1 MRRFKWIFFFCIGVY
16 SQELP
21 PIQSFTS
28 DDYNGGNQNWAI
40 TQDSG
45 NLMYFANNDGLLRYD
60 GNHWQLYPSPNK
72 SILRSVHA
80 ANNLI
85 YSGAYMDFGYWKY
98 MPSGELTYY
107 SIVDELGFQM
117 IEDEQVW
124 KIFDY
129 NQFIIFQTLN
139 RLIIYNFLNKSVQV
153 VSSEDKILKSFL
165 CNKNIFIQS
174 ANKSIYI
181 VSEGRSNKL
190 IDGNKLDDLN
200 VVNIFNDDEGIYFIS
215 DKKGFYRIQNKRI
228 FPSLSNSL
236 PKLQNTLIYS
246 AKKTDSGY
254 YVLGSVMDG
263 ILIFDKSGKLLY
275 NYTSEQGL
283 TNNTVLSTY
292 IDNNDNLWVGLDDGI
307 AYLQLNSP
315 IRIFND
321 NRGSLGTIYAASLYN
336 GMLYLGTNQGLY
348 KKKFNSDQDF
358 SIVPGLEGQVWNLNK
373 LDGKLFCAHD
383 SGMYIID
390 DNDISQ
396 IFDVVGTWGYRLL
409 EHNLI
414 LAGTY
419 DGLHVLKKT
428 GNRWEHFKKIDGFDI
443 SSRFF
448 ELSDKNAVLVSHE
461 YKGVFRLHLNFETY
475 SVEDKRLIVDGR
487 SLYSS
492 LSSLGNSI
500 YYLSND
506 GFYQFNIESDLFE
519 KNEKINKRI
528 GNHNFLSGKIVNTND
543 KNLWLFTKN
552 FILKLEKN
560 LFTNEFVD
568 EEYVINQSLRRGLVG
583 FENITSLDNNSYL
596 LGSAK
601 GYIVLNEENDFS
613 LPKRN
618 LMISRVSAANKNN
631 AKLALALDGNVQIPY
646 QYNTI
651 EFKFN
656 IPAYD
661 FLNKI
666 EFRYKLNGYNDE
678 WSPWTSTAKV
688 NFSNL
693 KSGDFELLL
702 QARSGRKI
710 ISSTSYT
717 FAIDNPWYLS
727 NFAYATYTLLL
738 IILSLIINWSYT
750 KYYQRQHDKIILEN
764 EKKLELIDLK
774 NKEEMMILRNS
785 NLQESVESKN
795 REIAAATMATIKT
808 NKFLHQII
816 EDLKNLNSVS
826 DVNGIIRTLKRS
838 LDKGDDWK
846 FFEEAFNNTDQN
858 FIKNLKNL
866 HPKLTQSDLKL
877 CAYLRLNLSTKEIA
891 PLFGISVRSVEIK
904 RYRLR
909 KKMNLKSGVTLID
922 HIVSIS

>member
-1 MRRFKWIFFFCIGVY
+1 MY
-16 SQELP
+16 SQDLP

-40 TQDSG
+40 TQDSE

-124 KIFDY
+124 KIFEY

-181 VSEGRSNKL
+181 VSEGKSNKL
-190 IDGNKLDDLN
+190 IDGNKLEDLN

-228 FPSLSNSL
+228 FPSLVYSL

-263 ILIFDKSGKLLY
+263 ILIFDKSGMLLY

-307 AYLQLNSP
+307 AFLQLNSP

-321 NRGSLGTIYAASLYN
+321 NRASLGTIYAASLYN

-348 KKKFNSDQDF
+348 KKKFNSGQDF
-358 SIVPGLEGQVWNLNK
+358 SIIPGLEGQVWNLHK

-383 SGMYIID
+383 SGIYIID
-390 DNDISQ
+390 DNNISQ
-396 IFDVVGTWGYRLL
+396 IFDDVGTWGYRLL

-428 GNRWEHFKKIDGFDI
+428 RNRWKHFKKIDGFDI

-475 SVEDKRLIVDGR
+475 SVEDKKLIVDKK

-492 LSSLGNSI
+492 LSSLGNNI
-500 YYLSND
+500 YYFSND
-506 GFYQFNIESDLFE
+506 GFYKFNHESDLFE
-519 KNEKINKRI
+519 KNEKINRLI
-528 GNHNFLSGKIVNTND
+528 GKHNFLSGKIVNTND

-693 KSGDFELLL
+693 KSGDFDLLL
-702 QARSGRKI
+702 QARSGREI

-727 NFAYATYTLLL
+727 NFAYTTYTLLL
-738 IILSLIINWSYT
+738 IILSLIINLSYT
-750 KYYQRQHDKIILEN
+750 KYYERQHDKIILEN

-858 FIKNLKNL
+858 FIKNLKKL
-866 HPKLTQSDLKL
+866 HPKLTRSDLKL

>member
-21 PIQSFTS
+21 PIQSFTT
-28 DDYNGGNQNWAI
+28 DDYKGGNQNWAI

-129 NQFIIFQTLN
+129 NQFIIFQTLD
-139 RLIIYNFLNKSVQV
+139 RLIIYNFLSKSVQV
-153 VSSEDKILKSFL
+153 VSLEDKILKSFL
-165 CNKNIFIQS
+165 SNNNIFIQS

-181 VSEGRSNKL
+181 VSEGKSNKM
-190 IDGNKLDDLN
+190 IDGNKLGDLN

-215 DKKGFYRIQNKRI
+215 DKKGFYRIKNKRI
-228 FPSLSNSL
+228 FPILSYSI

-246 AKKTDSGY
+246 AKKTDSGH

-263 ILIFDKSGKLLY
+263 VLIFDKSGKLLY

-292 IDNNDNLWVGLDDGI
+292 TDNNDNLWVGLDDGI

-321 NRGSLGTIYAASLYN
+321 NRGKLGTIYASSLYN

-390 DNDISQ
+390 DSDISQ
-396 IFDVVGTWGYRLL
+396 IFDDVGTWGYRLL

-419 DGLHVLKKT
+419 DGLHILKKT
-428 GNRWEHFKKIDGFDI
+428 GKLWKHFKKIDGFDI

-448 ELSDKNAVLVSHE
+448 ELSGKNTVLVSHE
-461 YKGVFRLHLNFETY
+461 YKGVFRLNLNFEAY
-475 SVEDKRLIVDGR
+475 SVEDKKLIVDGK

-492 LSSLGNSI
+492 LSSLGNNI

-519 KNEKINKRI
+519 KNEKINRLI
-528 GNHNFLSGKIVNTND
+528 GKHNFLSGKIVSTND
-543 KNLWLFTKN
+543 KNLWIFTKN

-560 LFTNEFVD
+560 LFKNEFVD

-583 FENITSLDNNSYL
+583 FENITSLDNKFYL

-601 GYIVLNEENDFS
+601 GYIILNEENDFS

-631 AKLALALDGNVQIPY
+631 AKLALAVDGNIQIPY

-661 FLNKI
+661 FLNNI

-678 WSPWTSTAKV
+678 WSPWTSSANV

-693 KSGDFELLL
+693 KSADFELLL
-702 QARSGRKI
+702 QARSGREI
-710 ISSTSYT
+710 ISTASYT
-717 FAIDNPWYLS
+717 FEIDNPWYLS

-750 KYYQRQHDKIILEN
+750 KYYQRQHDKIISEN

-774 NKEEMMILRNS
+774 NKEEMMKLRNS
-785 NLQESVESKN
+785 NLQKSVESKN

-808 NKFLHQII
+808 NKFLHQIL
-816 EDLKNLNSVS
+816 EDLKNLNPGP
-826 DVNGIIRTLKRS
+826 DVNGIIRTIRRS

-846 FFEEAFNNTDQN
+846 FFEEAFNNTDPN

-877 CAYLRLNLSTKEIA
+877 CAYLRLNLTTKEIA
-891 PLFGISVRSVEIK
+891 PLFGISSRSVEIK

-922 HIVSIS
+922 HIISIS